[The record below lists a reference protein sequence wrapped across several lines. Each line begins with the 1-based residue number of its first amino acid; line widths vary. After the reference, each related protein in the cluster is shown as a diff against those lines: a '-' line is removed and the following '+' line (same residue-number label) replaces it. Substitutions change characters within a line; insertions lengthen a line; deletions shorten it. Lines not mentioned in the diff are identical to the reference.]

1 DRWTPLEASSNE
13 AIEAAKSASASD
25 KNALES
31 AKVKLLAAKTAL
43 SQLETDLGNDYS
55 ELKTKVAERLTEVY
69 RQLEDIENKL
79 QNKITAELEALINKL
94 KEVTETLNTT
104 HGVDPITSYLNSNV
118 ENSFNKILEKANN
131 EYNNNKDRAEYQ
143 IDPLK
148 SKLAQLKLQITE
160 SEKTKQKAEEEA
172 NQKKQAAEQALETAK
187 TNSKTPIEEGE
198 KPVDKNT
205 PSETIKQRIHDL
217 EALIKENTGSVWLAK
232 KAGQDNS
239 YSKVTN
245 EADALIRKINNALE
259 ILKNNLSKSESE
271 EERVKNLEKDID
283 TQIATLTKAKDE
295 ANLAKG
301 KFDTSTSKL
310 STLESVWETSN
321 TKYQNWFAEENKKA
335 PLLEKL
341 NNLKLLLDE
350 VKKLDGSGLLKELKN
365 ANQSLGES
373 VAQKVNEISNKNEL
387 ISVSELTSKSIEDL
401 KSLLNTLGTETIG
414 YLKEANEAKVFAQT
428 SDYAAQAT
436 KANETINS
444 IKDKINKITEEI
456 ERKENAEKLRIK
468 QLKQKIEAQIQ
479 AIEQKVN
486 T

>member
-1 DRWTPLEASSNE
+1 IIAAFGAIKDEHKSKIDAFSALISDLESKITDAIKYHNDENKQKPGDAIYNNLLTRQDVINAFATLKQKTDEINPSEINKLKYKLAANKKVFDDRWTPLDASSNE
-13 AIEAAKSASASD
+13 AINAAKGASASD

-79 QNKITAELEALINKL
+79 QNKITAKLEALINKL

-160 SEKTKQKAEEEA
+160 SEKAKQKAEEEA

-205 PSETIKQRIHDL
+205 PSETIK
-217 EALIKENTGSVWLAK
+217 
-232 KAGQDNS
+232 
-239 YSKVTN
+239 
-245 EADALIRKINNALE
+245 
-259 ILKNNLSKSESE
+259 
-271 EERVKNLEKDID
+271 
-283 TQIATLTKAKDE
+283 
-295 ANLAKG
+295 
-301 KFDTSTSKL
+301 
-310 STLESVWETSN
+310 
-321 TKYQNWFAEENKKA
+321 
-335 PLLEKL
+335 
-341 NNLKLLLDE
+341 
-350 VKKLDGSGLLKELKN
+350 
-365 ANQSLGES
+365 
-373 VAQKVNEISNKNEL
+373 
-387 ISVSELTSKSIEDL
+387 
-401 KSLLNTLGTETIG
+401 
-414 YLKEANEAKVFAQT
+414 
-428 SDYAAQAT
+428 
-436 KANETINS
+436 
-444 IKDKINKITEEI
+444 
-456 ERKENAEKLRIK
+456 
-468 QLKQKIEAQIQ
+468 
-479 AIEQKVN
+479 
-486 T
+486 